1 MAQASASTKSDAA
14 ITWYNR
20 PVSNEKNTSPDRRAV
35 AELFI
40 RVSLSVAN
48 LAFLK
53 PDFERL
59 AFFKRVWLFFKNQ
72 IMPDKIW
79 LFLSFFEVFG
89 FISKTKLPDEIWYF
103 SGFISEQYCTNL
115 LVKAMWPTNWLCDVT
130 VDLPNSGSFLF
141 CSCRSHVLWWLQ
153 FVMSCPG
160 HSASAM
166 VPSQVFYFQVW
177 VFHAFLRF
185 S

>member
-1 MAQASASTKSDAA
+1 
-14 ITWYNR
+14 
-20 PVSNEKNTSPDRRAV
+20 V

-115 LVKAMWPTNWLCDVT
+115 LVKAM
-130 VDLPNSGSFLF
+130 
-141 CSCRSHVLWWLQ
+141 
-153 FVMSCPG
+153 
-160 HSASAM
+160 
-166 VPSQVFYFQVW
+166 
-177 VFHAFLRF
+177 
-185 S
+185 